1 MSTSHVFQEPAR
13 ALPVI
18 ADADVI
24 VCGGGPAG
32 VAAALAAARNGANT
46 HLFEMHTC
54 LGGVWT
60 SGLLTY
66 IFDFAKPGLTQEII
80 HRMEALDALRGENR
94 DRFVYEPE
102 PMKALLEQMC
112 QEAGVHIHLQ
122 SRLCAAYRTGR
133 RLDTIVTESRSGRQA
148 WRARV
153 FIDATGDGD
162 LGMLAGCGWEI
173 GRPED
178 GACQPLTMNAIVTT
192 PDVQALAP
200 YISFFGTDSMPGHV
214 QATKNIVAD
223 MRRAGV
229 TPSYGMPT
237 LFQIRDNLLLA
248 MFNHEYGVRPDSEPQ
263 MTEATLR
270 SRAEVHHL
278 VEALEKLGGPWRG
291 LHLASTAD
299 QIGVREGRRIHG
311 LYELTREDLRQG
323 SSFEDGVTRATFCV
337 DIHAPSKK
345 ENEQAAITHSDFHM
359 RSYEIPLRAL
369 IARDVDALMMAG
381 RCISGDFI
389 AHASY
394 RVTGNAVAMGEATG
408 VAAALSAA
416 RDILPQEL
424 AWDDLAPRLPYRSQ
438 A

>member
-1 MSTSHVFQEPAR
+1 MSTSPAFQEPSR
-13 ALPVI
+13 ALPVV

-32 VAAALAAARNGANT
+32 VAAALAAARNGATT

-80 HRMEALDALRGENR
+80 RRMEALDALRGENR

-102 PMKALLEQMC
+102 PMKVLLEQMC

-178 GACQPLTMNAIVTT
+178 GACQPLTLNALVTA

-200 YISFFGTDSMPGHV
+200 YLSFFGTDSMPGHV
-214 QATKNIVAD
+214 QATKNIVVQ
-223 MRRAGV
+223 MQRAGV

-263 MTEATLR
+263 MTGATLR
-270 SRAEVHHL
+270 ARAEVHRL
-278 VEALEKLGGPWRG
+278 VEALQKLGAPWRG
-291 LHLASTAD
+291 LRLASTAD

-311 LYELTREDLRQG
+311 LYTLTQKDLRQG
-323 SSFEDGVTRATFCV
+323 SRFEDGVTLATFCV

-345 ENEQAAITHSDFHM
+345 EGA
-359 RSYEIPLRAL
+359 
-369 IARDVDALMMAG
+369 
-381 RCISGDFI
+381 
-389 AHASY
+389 
-394 RVTGNAVAMGEATG
+394 
-408 VAAALSAA
+408 
-416 RDILPQEL
+416 
-424 AWDDLAPRLPYRSQ
+424 DLAKVVKHS
-438 A
+438 